1 LEAAGHQVTMYFQLE
16 DGMPGVIHNG
26 ISITAPDFWRSPI
39 PEREVDNTLPEGP
52 ASVRAGLQKAKLR
65 CDRLK
70 RLTWIERHICI
81 AQNQLSSAN
90 RWEDFLLEAWED
102 VSLRFEIARIVQ
114 NCPALCMT
122 IVDGKLDVEF

>member
-1 LEAAGHQVTMYFQLE
+1 LEAAGHQVTVYFQME
-16 DGMPGVIHNG
+16 DGMPAVIHNG

-39 PEREVDNTLPEGP
+39 PEREVDNTLLERPTC
-52 ASVRAGLQKAKLR
+52 VRAGLQKAKLR

-70 RLTWIERHICI
+70 RLTWIERHIRI

-102 VSLRFEIARIVQ
+102 VSLRDRRS
-114 NCPALCMT
+114 PALYKIALPCA
-122 IVDGKLDVEF
+122 

>member
-1 LEAAGHQVTMYFQLE
+1 MEAAGHQVTVYFQME
-16 DGMPGVIHNG
+16 DGMPAVMHNG

-39 PEREVDNTLPEGP
+39 PEREVDNTLLERPTC
-52 ASVRAGLQKAKLR
+52 VRAGLQKAKLR

-70 RLTWIERHICI
+70 RLTWIERHIRI

-102 VSLRFEIARIVQ
+102 VSLRDRRS
-114 NCPALCMT
+114 PALYKIALPCA
-122 IVDGKLDVEF
+122 